1 MLLRFR
7 GPDGMVRITVDRDDT
22 FGELE
27 QKLSK
32 VLPEGI
38 DYETLILSN
47 KPAGGDNKLLKEI
60 SRYKISQIGLG
71 HGDMVFLNYKKNDPL
86 PTEESS
92 YISTIRASK
101 YLSSTDKENGKLPP
115 ENNHPHASNFELS
128 QNNNKIEIESV
139 RQSELDDTLDKQDGK
154 IFRKRDQKMCRH
166 GDKGMCDYCMPLEP
180 FDAGYMHDN
189 NIKNLSF
196 HSYLRKINSATNK
209 SGQGSSF
216 MPPLSEPYYRVKSG
230 CPSGHPQWP
239 GGICTKCQPSA
250 ITLQPQPFRMVDHV
264 EFSKP
269 SLVENFLNFW
279 RMSGCQRLGYLYGRY
294 SEYPE
299 VPLGIKAVV
308 EAIYEPP
315 QSGEIDGITLNEW
328 DNEESTD
335 EVARLCGLEK
345 VGVIWTD
352 LLDSGKGDGTVICK
366 RHIDSYYLSSLE
378 IVFAARLQ
386 AKYPKSTKWSDSGKF
401 GSNFVTCVLSG
412 DVSGQIAISAYQVS
426 NSAIEMVKADIVEPS
441 ADPGTMLVRDENAD
455 GQEKSLSYIPEV
467 FYRRINEYG
476 CSVQENAK
484 PSFPVEYL
492 LVTLTHGFPSNPKP
506 LFIAA
511 NPGFT
516 IENRSVIGIDQDLKA
531 ISKHLGFG
539 KKTTC
544 RDSTLDISAVSDF
557 HLLCYLHGFGWLDK
571 NEEALLC
578 LVATQHDEIE
588 GKRLSFTSGWNT
600 LVAVLQSTGERPPK
614 RLSPLDCD
622 GSNSERLAK
631 RIGVVRLE

>member
-1 MLLRFR
+1 MASGNL
-7 GPDGMVRITVDRDDT
+7 T
-22 FGELE
+22 FGLW
-27 QKLSK
+27 
-32 VLPEGI
+32 
-38 DYETLILSN
+38 ILVTN
-47 KPAGGDNKLLKEI
+47 VCC
-60 SRYKISQIGLG
+60 R
-71 HGDMVFLNYKKNDPL
+71 HGDMVFLNYKKKEPL
-86 PTEESS
+86 STEQSS
-92 YISTIRASK
+92 CKSTTRALNH
-101 YLSSTDKENGKLPP
+101 LSSTDKKNGKLPSK
-115 ENNHPHASNFELS
+115 NNDPHLSNVELF
-128 QNNNKIEIESV
+128 QNNNKIETEFV
-139 RQSELDDTLDKQDGK
+139 RQSELDDTLDKKDGK
-154 IFRKRDQKMCRH
+154 IFRKRDQNMCRH

-216 MPPLSEPYYRVKSG
+216 MPPLSEPYYRVKNG

-269 SLVENFLNFW
+269 SIVENFLNFW
-279 RMSGCQRLGYLYGRY
+279 RMSGCQRFGYLYGKY

-315 QSGEIDGITLNEW
+315 QFGEIDGITLNKWE
-328 DNEESTD
+328 NEEGID
-335 EVARLCGLEK
+335 DVARLSGLEK

-412 DVSGQIAISAYQVS
+412 DVSGQIAITAYQVS

-441 ADPGTMLVRDENAD
+441 ADPGIMLVRSEYGD
-455 GQEKSLSYIPEV
+455 GSEKSMSYIPEV

-506 LFIAA
+506 IFIAA
-511 NPGFT
+511 DPGFP
-516 IENRSVIGIDQDLKA
+516 IENRSVIGVDQDLKA

-539 KKTTC
+539 KKMS

-571 NEEALLC
+571 VCLLQT
-578 LVATQHDEIE
+578 V
-588 GKRLSFTSGWNT
+588 
-600 LVAVLQSTGERPPK
+600 QS
-614 RLSPLDCD
+614 LF
-622 GSNSERLAK
+622 
-631 RIGVVRLE
+631 